1 MLAFPCN
8 QFGFQEPG
16 TNEEIAAFANNYSP
30 LFDVFAK
37 TSVNGSQTEP
47 VFAFLKSQLP
57 GSFGQFIKW
66 NFTKFLVD
74 AQGRP
79 VKRFSPKD
87 DPLKM
92 EADILA
98 LLDQPL
104 DDRLGTAT
112 DGMGAER
119 MPRRNSEAKV
129 QGGLMPAL

>member
-16 TNEEIAAFANNYSP
+16 TNEQIAAFANKYSP

-37 TSVNGSQTEP
+37 TSVNGGQTEP

-74 AQGRP
+74 SQGRP
-79 VKRFSPKD
+79 AKRFSPKD

-92 EADILA
+92 EADIVA
-98 LLDQPL
+98 LLDQ
-104 DDRLGTAT
+104 R
-112 DGMGAER
+112 DGVLAVAAGAGAG
-119 MPRRNSEAKV
+119 MKQMQRRKKRILSIV
-129 QGGLMPAL
+129 LYCSM